1 MPSKCH
7 KCEEDFTLC
16 DNSFSRKY
24 HLTTHQ
30 RVHTREK
37 PFSCDHCD
45 IKQHINACI
54 ISHWN
59 VNVKEKLLHA
69 CQDFLN
75 NSFFYLDKYYT

>member
-59 VNVKEKLLHA
+59 VNVKEKLVHA
-69 CQDFLN
+69 CQD
-75 NSFFYLDKYYT
+75 SFF

>member
-45 IKQHINACI
+45 IKQHINVLYHTGI
-54 ISHWN
+54 
-59 VNVKEKLLHA
+59 
-69 CQDFLN
+69 
-75 NSFFYLDKYYT
+75 

>member
-30 RVHTREK
+30 RVHTREN
-37 PFSCDHCD
+37 PFSCNHCD
-45 IKQHINACI
+45 IKQHINVLYHTGI
-54 ISHWN
+54 
-59 VNVKEKLLHA
+59 
-69 CQDFLN
+69 
-75 NSFFYLDKYYT
+75 